1 MGDIHLGGA
10 VGRERAGPGPGLEA
24 EAARAGQH
32 LLPDGAEAGDADAL
46 AEEAARRRVA
56 RLLPAAGA
64 ELDRGVDEAA
74 IEREDEAE
82 GQLGDGGAVLPGAV
96 GHVDAVRAGRDDV
109 DGVDPGAGAH
119 DEVELLAR
127 VDGFRRDFGRSH
139 DQDPHPFERVGSVSL
154 VSSGRETISMPRTRS
169 SSSAWVSILSA
180 SKRRI
185 VEPTL
190 PEKIAA
196 AACLLVG
203 FVGCSSDHH
212 VSAWGATETPRL
224 GAFMEAP
231 DLDARLALVDTET
244 AAHGLRLTQEIPVKL
259 PHGGGPARIR
269 GYEGVD
275 ALGRPVHA
283 VRVATTRAVVM
294 ALGPL
299 DSRDSARDIATELVP
314 ALLLEDGGRG
324 GSAFQSGTD
333 LTGDGAISVV
343 ARSETG
349 QLAIWR
355 VTSLGAA
362 PYAVAIQVKATRGLD
377 VDGDGRVDLAGDFP
391 VDRGDPIAPR
401 LSDAATFDGA
411 GFSNRTEG
419 ARAFHAALARPRR
432 RPRATRPRATRLACA
447 APWSAPGTRC
457 SPASRATRR

>member
-1 MGDIHLGGA
+1 MG
-10 VGRERAGPGPGLEA
+10 
-24 EAARAGQH
+24 
-32 LLPDGAEAGDADAL
+32 L
-46 AEEAARRRVA
+46 A
-56 RLLPAAGA
+56 
-64 ELDRGVDEAA
+64 
-74 IEREDEAE
+74 
-82 GQLGDGGAVLPGAV
+82 
-96 GHVDAVRAGRDDV
+96 
-109 DGVDPGAGAH
+109 
-119 DEVELLAR
+119 
-127 VDGFRRDFGRSH
+127 
-139 DQDPHPFERVGSVSL
+139 
-154 VSSGRETISMPRTRS
+154 
-169 SSSAWVSILSA
+169 
-180 SKRRI
+180 
-185 VEPTL
+185 
-190 PEKIAA
+190 
-196 AACLLVG
+196 
-203 FVGCSSDHH
+203 GCSSDHH
-212 VSAWGATETPRL
+212 VSAWGATESPRL
-224 GAFMEAP
+224 DAFMEGP

-283 VRVATTRAVVM
+283 VRVATARAVVM

-299 DSRDSARDIATELVP
+299 DSRDSARDVATELVP
-314 ALLLEDGGRG
+314 ALVLEDGGRG

-362 PYAVAIQVKATRGLD
+362 PYSVAMQVKATRGLD

-391 VDRGDPIAPR
+391 VDRGEAIAPR

-419 ARAFHAALARPRR
+419 ARAFHAAQARP
-432 RPRATRPRATRLACA
+432 AT
-447 APWSAPGTRC
+447 
-457 SPASRATRR
+457 SPASEAPGSDEARLRRAVERAWHAVLAGQARDEALKELQREPVPARLRASFERWVGVISSLPGGPASGTPGGT